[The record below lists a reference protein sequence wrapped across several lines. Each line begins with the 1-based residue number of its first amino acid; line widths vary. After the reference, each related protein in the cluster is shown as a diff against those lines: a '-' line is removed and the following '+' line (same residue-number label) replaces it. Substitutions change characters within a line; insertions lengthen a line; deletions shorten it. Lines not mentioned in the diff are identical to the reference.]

1 MERTR
6 RWEAE
11 GGGGRAKGKDRSRS
25 SRQARAN
32 SKIVV
37 QAPGR
42 AGESRERGQSH
53 HCRAHT
59 HPSVRG
65 QCRCPQLF
73 SHTWES

>member
-42 AGESRERGQSH
+42 AGESRERG
-53 HCRAHT
+53 
-59 HPSVRG
+59 HPTIAEPTPTQV
-65 QCRCPQLF
+65 
-73 SHTWES
+73 